1 MNKEEVMKEMY
12 DIQTRYS
19 KPLLKKNYT
28 DKDYIIE
35 NYENLVLKITKSL
48 IEKQQLQAKVN
59 QLETNRDEAIE
70 YIKNHIHQETYTGY
84 MDAKELMK
92 LVFLLERG
100 EEDV

>member
-1 MNKEEVMKEMY
+1 MNKEVEELIKEMY

-59 QLETNRDEAIE
+59 QLEANRDEAIKILKE
-70 YIKNHIHQETYTGY
+70 NSFGVSY
-84 MDAKELMK
+84 MEVSEL
-92 LVFLLERG
+92 LSILERG
-100 EEDV
+100 KE